1 MTATRSSYDRPEIM
15 ATIARRKGS
24 TSRPSRSGRRLSA
37 GWVAVLVAMLV
48 AFSWQSFVAET
59 HNHFARAQISTDAH
73 ATGIVAKPASGRN
86 SPFDS
91 PANCP
96 ICREI
101 AQSAAYLPPA
111 PIVLPAPQA
120 MLVWLVAGL
129 AFGLILERRS
139 LGWHSRAPPTQLQ
152 A

>member
-1 MTATRSSYDRPEIM
+1 
-15 ATIARRKGS
+15 
-24 TSRPSRSGRRLSA
+24 
-37 GWVAVLVAMLV
+37 MLV
-48 AFSWQSFVAET
+48 VFSWQSFVAQT
-59 HNHFARAQISTDAH
+59 HNHFDRARISTA
-73 ATGIVAKPASGRN
+73 AGTTGAVAASSSGRN

-129 AFGLILERRS
+129 AFALILERRS
-139 LGWHSRAPPTQLQ
+139 LGWHSRAPPLQLQ

>member
-1 MTATRSSYDRPEIM
+1 
-15 ATIARRKGS
+15 
-24 TSRPSRSGRRLSA
+24 
-37 GWVAVLVAMLV
+37 VLLAMLLV
-48 AFSWQSFVAET
+48 FSWQSFVAQT
-59 HNHFARAQISTDAH
+59 HNHFASAPISTTAGTVR
-73 ATGIVAKPASGRN
+73 AVAASTSDRN

-111 PIVLPAPQA
+111 PIILPAPQPI
-120 MLVWLVAGL
+120 LFWLVAGL

-139 LGWHSRAPPTQLQ
+139 LGWHSRAPPTHLQ

>member
-1 MTATRSSYDRPEIM
+1 M
-15 ATIARRKGS
+15 ANTARRIGS
-24 TSRPSRSGRRLSA
+24 TSRPPRTGRRLGA
-37 GWVAVLVAMLV
+37 GWVAVLLAMLV
-48 AFSWQSFVAET
+48 VFSWQSFVAQT
-59 HNHFARAQISTDAH
+59 HNHFASAPVFT
-73 ATGIVAKPASGRN
+73 ATGTTGAVSASSSDRK

-101 AQSAAYLPPA
+101 AQSGAYLPPA
-111 PIVLPAPQA
+111 PIVLPVPQA

-129 AFGLILERRS
+129 AFALVLGRRS
-139 LGWHSRAPPTQLQ
+139 LGWHSRAPPLQLQ

>member
-1 MTATRSSYDRPEIM
+1 M

-24 TSRPSRSGRRLSA
+24 TSRPSRSGRRLGA
-37 GWVAVLVAMLV
+37 GWVAVLLAMLV

-59 HNHFARAQISTDAH
+59 HNHFARAPLPTTANAARPVTTSSSDQ
-73 ATGIVAKPASGRN
+73 N

-111 PIVLPAPQA
+111 PIVLPVPQA

-129 AFGLILERRS
+129 AFGLILERRA

>member
-1 MTATRSSYDRPEIM
+1 M
-15 ATIARRKGS
+15 ATIARRIGS
-24 TSRPSRSGRRLSA
+24 TSRPLRSGRRLGA
-37 GWVAVLVAMLV
+37 GWVAVLLAMLV
-48 AFSWQSFVAET
+48 VFSWQSFVAET
-59 HNHFARAQISTDAH
+59 HNHFARAQISTAN
-73 ATGIVAKPASGRN
+73 AAAKPTSDPN
-86 SPFDS
+86 SPFNS

-111 PIVLPAPQA
+111 PIVLPAPPA
-120 MLVWLVAGL
+120 MLVWLVIEL

-139 LGWHSRAPPTQLQ
+139 LGWHSRAPPIQLQ

>member
-1 MTATRSSYDRPEIM
+1 M
-15 ATIARRKGS
+15 ATITRR
-24 TSRPSRSGRRLSA
+24 TSRTSYAVPSGRRLGA
-37 GWVAVLVAMLV
+37 AWAAVLLAVLL
-48 AFSWQSFVAET
+48 AFSWQSVVAQT
-59 HNHFARAQISTDAH
+59 HNHFDRLSTSALAAPVGVA
-73 ATGIVAKPASGRN
+73 ATASPGRN

-101 AQSAAYLPPA
+101 AHSVAYLPPA
-111 PIVLPAPQA
+111 PIVLPMAPD
-120 MLVWLVAGL
+120 MLLWLAIGL
-129 AFGLILERRS
+129 ATGLILQRRP

>member
-1 MTATRSSYDRPEIM
+1 M
-15 ATIARRKGS
+15 ATIARRIGS
-24 TSRPSRSGRRLSA
+24 TSRPPHQGRRLGA
-37 GWVAVLVAMLV
+37 GWIAVLLAMLV
-48 AFSWQSFVAET
+48 VFSWQSFVAQT
-59 HNHFARAQISTDAH
+59 HNHFASAPISTAAVRTG
-73 ATGIVAKPASGRN
+73 ATAATSSDRN

-120 MLVWLVAGL
+120 MPVWLITGL
-129 AFGLILERRS
+129 AFGLSLERRS
-139 LGWHSRAPPTQLQ
+139 LGWHSRAPPTQLH

>member
-1 MTATRSSYDRPEIM
+1 M
-15 ATIARRKGS
+15 ATKARRIGS
-24 TSRPSRSGRRLSA
+24 TSRPPRSGRRLGA
-37 GWVAVLVAMLV
+37 GWVAVLLAMLL
-48 AFSWQSFVAET
+48 AFSWQSFVAQT
-59 HNHFARAQISTDAH
+59 HNHFASAPISTA
-73 ATGIVAKPASGRN
+73 AAGTNVAAASSSDRN

-111 PIVLPAPQA
+111 PIVLPAPQP

>member
-1 MTATRSSYDRPEIM
+1 M
-15 ATIARRKGS
+15 AIIARRIGS
-24 TSRPSRSGRRLSA
+24 TSRPPHSGRRLSA
-37 GWVAVLVAMLV
+37 GWVAVLLAMLV
-48 AFSWQSFVAET
+48 VFSWQSFVAET
-59 HNHFARAQISTDAH
+59 HNHFARASVSTTAGAAGQVTTTPSDQ
-73 ATGIVAKPASGRN
+73 N

-120 MLVWLVAGL
+120 VLVWLVVGL
-129 AFGLILERRS
+129 AFGLILQRRS

>member
-1 MTATRSSYDRPEIM
+1 M
-15 ATIARRKGS
+15 AKTARRIGS
-24 TSRPSRSGRRLSA
+24 TSRPPHTGRRLGA
-37 GWVAVLVAMLV
+37 GWVAVLLAMLV
-48 AFSWQSFVAET
+48 VFSWQSFVAQT
-59 HNHFARAQISTDAH
+59 HNHFDRARISA
-73 ATGIVAKPASGRN
+73 ATSTTNAVTASSSDRN

-101 AQSAAYLPPA
+101 AQSGAYLPPA
-111 PIVLPAPQA
+111 PITLPAPQA

-129 AFGLILERRS
+129 AFALILERRS
-139 LGWHSRAPPTQLQ
+139 LGWHSRAPPLQLQ

>member
-1 MTATRSSYDRPEIM
+1 
-15 ATIARRKGS
+15 
-24 TSRPSRSGRRLSA
+24 
-37 GWVAVLVAMLV
+37 VLLAMLV
-48 AFSWQSFVAET
+48 VFSWQSFVAQT
-59 HNHFARAQISTDAH
+59 HNHFASAPISTAAGQTGAVA
-73 ATGIVAKPASGRN
+73 ATSSDRN

-120 MLVWLVAGL
+120 MPVWLITGL
-129 AFGLILERRS
+129 AFGLSLERRS
-139 LGWHSRAPPTQLQ
+139 LGWHSRAPPTQLH

>member
-1 MTATRSSYDRPEIM
+1 M
-15 ATIARRKGS
+15 ATTARRIGS
-24 TSRPSRSGRRLSA
+24 TSRPPHPGRRLGA
-37 GWVAVLVAMLV
+37 GWIAVLLAMLV
-48 AFSWQSFVAET
+48 VFSWQSLVAQT
-59 HNHFARAQISTDAH
+59 HNHFDRAPTSTAIGT
-73 ATGIVAKPASGRN
+73 TGAIAASSSDRN

-101 AQSAAYLPPA
+101 AQSGAYLPPA

-129 AFGLILERRS
+129 AFALILERRS
-139 LGWHSRAPPTQLQ
+139 LGWHSRAPPLHLQ

>member
-1 MTATRSSYDRPEIM
+1 M
-15 ATIARRKGS
+15 ATIARRIDG
-24 TSRPSRSGRRLSA
+24 TSRPLRSGRRLGA
-37 GWVAVLVAMLV
+37 GWVAVLLAMLV

-59 HNHFARAQISTDAH
+59 HNHFARAQISTTA
-73 ATGIVAKPASGRN
+73 ATASTVAKSTSDPNA
-86 SPFDS
+86 PFDS

-139 LGWHSRAPPTQLQ
+139 LGWHSRAPPIQLH

>member
-1 MTATRSSYDRPEIM
+1 M
-15 ATIARRKGS
+15 ATKARRIGS
-24 TSRPSRSGRRLSA
+24 TSRPPHPGRRLGA
-37 GWVAVLVAMLV
+37 GWVAVLLAMLL
-48 AFSWQSFVAET
+48 AFSWQSLVAQT
-59 HNHFARAQISTDAH
+59 HNHFASAPISAV
-73 ATGIVAKPASGRN
+73 AGKTGAAAASAPDRN

-101 AQSAAYLPPA
+101 AQGAAYLPPA

-139 LGWHSRAPPTQLQ
+139 LGWHSRAPPTPLQ

>member
-1 MTATRSSYDRPEIM
+1 M
-15 ATIARRKGS
+15 AIIARRIGS
-24 TSRPSRSGRRLSA
+24 TSRPPHPGRRLGA
-37 GWVAVLVAMLV
+37 GWVAVLLAMLV
-48 AFSWQSFVAET
+48 VFSWQSFVAET
-59 HNHFARAQISTDAH
+59 HNHFARASISTAAGGTGAV
-73 ATGIVAKPASGRN
+73 ATPSSGGN

-101 AQSAAYLPPA
+101 AQSAAYLPPV

-120 MLVWLVAGL
+120 VLVWLVVGL
-129 AFGLILERRS
+129 AFGLILQRRS

>member
-1 MTATRSSYDRPEIM
+1 MD
-15 ATIARRKGS
+15 S
-24 TSRPSRSGRRLSA
+24 TSRPPHSGRRLGA
-37 GWVAVLVAMLV
+37 GWVAVLLAMLLV
-48 AFSWQSFVAET
+48 FSWQSFVAQT
-59 HNHFARAQISTDAH
+59 HNHFASAQISTN
-73 ATGIVAKPASGRN
+73 ASTVGAAEASTSDRN

-129 AFGLILERRS
+129 AFALVLERRS
-139 LGWHSRAPPTQLQ
+139 LGWHSRAPPIQLQ

>member
-1 MTATRSSYDRPEIM
+1 
-15 ATIARRKGS
+15 
-24 TSRPSRSGRRLSA
+24 
-37 GWVAVLVAMLV
+37 VLLAMLV
-48 AFSWQSFVAET
+48 VFSWQSFVAQT
-59 HNHFARAQISTDAH
+59 HNHFASAPISTAAGQTGAVA
-73 ATGIVAKPASGRN
+73 ATSSDRN

-120 MLVWLVAGL
+120 MPVWLITGL
-129 AFGLILERRS
+129 AFGLSLERRL
-139 LGWHSRAPPTQLQ
+139 LGWHSRAPPTHLQ

>member
-1 MTATRSSYDRPEIM
+1 M
-15 ATIARRKGS
+15 ATKARRIGS
-24 TSRPSRSGRRLSA
+24 TSRPPHPGRRLGA
-37 GWVAVLVAMLV
+37 GWAAVLLAMLV
-48 AFSWQSFVAET
+48 VFSWQSFVAET
-59 HNHFARAQISTDAH
+59 HNHFARASISTAAN
-73 ATGIVAKPASGRN
+73 ATVPVTTTSSDRN

-111 PIVLPAPQA
+111 PIILPAPQT

-129 AFGLILERRS
+129 AFGLTLERRS
-139 LGWHSRAPPTQLQ
+139 LGWRSRAPPIPLQ

>member
-1 MTATRSSYDRPEIM
+1 
-15 ATIARRKGS
+15 
-24 TSRPSRSGRRLSA
+24 
-37 GWVAVLVAMLV
+37 MLV
-48 AFSWQSFVAET
+48 VFSWQSFVAET
-59 HNHFARAQISTDAH
+59 HNHFARASVSTTAGAAGQVTTTPSDQ
-73 ATGIVAKPASGRN
+73 N

-120 MLVWLVAGL
+120 VLVWLVVGL
-129 AFGLILERRS
+129 AFGLILQRRS

>member
-1 MTATRSSYDRPEIM
+1 M
-15 ATIARRKGS
+15 ATKARRIGS
-24 TSRPSRSGRRLSA
+24 NSRSPRSGRRLSA
-37 GWVAVLVAMLV
+37 GWVAVLLAMLV
-48 AFSWQSFVAET
+48 VFSWQSFVAET
-59 HNHFARAQISTDAH
+59 HNHFARAPISTAVNAAAPVTTTSSDQ
-73 ATGIVAKPASGRN
+73 N

-111 PIVLPAPQA
+111 PIALPAPLA

-139 LGWHSRAPPTQLQ
+139 LGWRSRAPPTQLL

>member
-1 MTATRSSYDRPEIM
+1 
-15 ATIARRKGS
+15 
-24 TSRPSRSGRRLSA
+24 
-37 GWVAVLVAMLV
+37 VLLAMLV
-48 AFSWQSFVAET
+48 VFSWQSFVAET
-59 HNHFARAQISTDAH
+59 HNHFARASISTAANTTAPVTTSSSDQ
-73 ATGIVAKPASGRN
+73 N

-91 PANCP
+91 PTNCP

-111 PIVLPAPQA
+111 PIVLPAPVA
-120 MLVWLVAGL
+120 VLVWLVAGL

-139 LGWHSRAPPTQLQ
+139 LGWRSRAPPTQLQ

>member
-1 MTATRSSYDRPEIM
+1 
-15 ATIARRKGS
+15 
-24 TSRPSRSGRRLSA
+24 
-37 GWVAVLVAMLV
+37 MLV
-48 AFSWQSFVAET
+48 VFSWQSFVAET
-59 HNHFARAQISTDAH
+59 HNHFARARIS
-73 ATGIVAKPASGRN
+73 ATAGTVGAVAKPTSDRN

-111 PIVLPAPQA
+111 PIILPAPQA

-139 LGWHSRAPPTQLQ
+139 LGWHSRAPPTQLH

>member
-1 MTATRSSYDRPEIM
+1 M
-15 ATIARRKGS
+15 ATIARRIGS
-24 TSRPSRSGRRLSA
+24 NSRPPRPGRRLGA
-37 GWVAVLVAMLV
+37 AWVAVLLAMLV
-48 AFSWQSFVAET
+48 VFSWQSFVAET
-59 HNHFARAQISTDAH
+59 HNHFARASISTAAN
-73 ATGIVAKPASGRN
+73 ATAPVTTSSSDQN

-120 MLVWLVAGL
+120 MLVWLVVGL

-139 LGWHSRAPPTQLQ
+139 LGWRSRAPPTQLQ

>member
-1 MTATRSSYDRPEIM
+1 M
-15 ATIARRKGS
+15 GS
-24 TSRPSRSGRRLSA
+24 NSRPLHSGRRLGA
-37 GWVAVLVAMLV
+37 GWVAVLLAMLV
-48 AFSWQSFVAET
+48 AFSWQSFVAQT
-59 HNHFARAQISTDAH
+59 HNHFASAPISTAAGGANVAA
-73 ATGIVAKPASGRN
+73 ATSSDRN
-86 SPFDS
+86 SPYDS

-120 MLVWLVAGL
+120 ILAWLAAGL

>member
-1 MTATRSSYDRPEIM
+1 M
-15 ATIARRKGS
+15 G
-24 TSRPSRSGRRLSA
+24 A
-37 GWVAVLVAMLV
+37 GWVAVLLAMLV

-59 HNHFARAQISTDAH
+59 HNHFVRAQISTTADTPGAV
-73 ATGIVAKPASGRN
+73 ATPSSDEN

-139 LGWHSRAPPTQLQ
+139 LGWRSRAPPIQLQ

>member
-1 MTATRSSYDRPEIM
+1 M
-15 ATIARRKGS
+15 ATTARRIGS
-24 TSRPSRSGRRLSA
+24 NSRSPRPGRRLGA
-37 GWVAVLVAMLV
+37 GWAAVLLAMLV
-48 AFSWQSFVAET
+48 VFSWQSFVAQI
-59 HNHFARAQISTDAH
+59 HNHFDRTPISVTAGTASTVT
-73 ATGIVAKPASGRN
+73 ATSSGRN

-111 PIVLPAPQA
+111 PIVLAAPLA

-129 AFGLILERRS
+129 AFGLILERRL

>member
-1 MTATRSSYDRPEIM
+1 M
-15 ATIARRKGS
+15 ATKARRIGS
-24 TSRPSRSGRRLSA
+24 NSRPPHSGRRLSA
-37 GWVAVLVAMLV
+37 GWVAVLLAMLV
-48 AFSWQSFVAET
+48 VFSWQSFVAET
-59 HNHFARAQISTDAH
+59 HNHFARASI
-73 ATGIVAKPASGRN
+73 ATTGNAIAPATTTSSDQN

-120 MLVWLVAGL
+120 MLVWLVSGL
-129 AFGLILERRS
+129 SFGLILEQRS
-139 LGWHSRAPPTQLQ
+139 LGWRSRAPPTQLQ

>member
-1 MTATRSSYDRPEIM
+1 M
-15 ATIARRKGS
+15 AITARRIGS
-24 TSRPSRSGRRLSA
+24 NPRPPRSGRRLGA
-37 GWVAVLVAMLV
+37 GWVAVLLAMLM
-48 AFSWQSFVAET
+48 AFSWQSFVAQT
-59 HNHFARAQISTDAH
+59 HNHFAAPPISTPDG
-73 ATGIVAKPASGRN
+73 TVGVGSASTSDRN

-111 PIVLPAPQA
+111 PIMLPAPQA

-139 LGWHSRAPPTQLQ
+139 LGWRSRAPPTPLQ